1 MLSTLLPE
9 LFRKPQEP
17 PPTGHIYMGPT
28 SGEQPGY
35 SGGGLFLESWG
46 EEETAADALKTGG
59 RALPG
64 EWVGRA
70 TGSGSRCVEGR
81 AAGQDMGEFLLNSNN
96 WAQREGKG
104 IEERKEEGSS

>member
-1 MLSTLLPE
+1 
-9 LFRKPQEP
+9 
-17 PPTGHIYMGPT
+17 MGPT